1 MPCPN
6 SILAEISPATPRS
19 NTGQQSTE
27 YKLGLG
33 GYFGVAVAITLF
45 LVKNTLLLLFCKLCL
60 LHMML
65 TCYRVRFL
73 LICFVFLFRQPTQDP
88 PEELRTRDFRRELEE
103 RERAAAREKTRE
115 RGPRGLF

>member
-27 YKLGLG
+27 YKLDLG
-33 GYFGVAVAITLF
+33 GYFGVAVIVVEAITLF
-45 LVKNTLLLLFCKLCL
+45 LVKNILLLLFCKLCL

-65 TCYRVRFL
+65 TCYKVRFFVDL
-73 LICFVFLFRQPTQDP
+73 FCFSI
-88 PEELRTRDFRRELEE
+88 
-103 RERAAAREKTRE
+103 
-115 RGPRGLF
+115 